1 MLIVLNILGA
11 FLIHQSWPNIWFLF
25 DHLEAGVSQSFGSVE
40 AEKCVAGK
48 SKQVSMVSPDQLR
61 KGGAVKG
68 PSQDTGQLH
77 IGRRH

>member
-1 MLIVLNILGA
+1 MLVVLNILGA
-11 FLIHQSWPNIWFLF
+11 SLGRQSRLNIWFLL

-48 SKQVSMVSPDQLR
+48 PEQVSLVRPDQDSQ
-61 KGGAVKG
+61 GGAVEG
-68 PSQDTGQLH
+68 PGQDTGQLY